1 MTIGQRISE
10 LRRNHGYS
18 QEYVAEQLGVSRQ
31 AVSKWETDTS
41 APDTYNLIGL
51 AQLFGVSVEF
61 IAVGKKDESG
71 DTVDQGATTASNPIV
86 VTNNYKHGL
95 SIDQILGV
103 VSMIFFLIC
112 GILSITVNDS
122 LLPLT
127 LILCLC
133 TVLCFLPIKH
143 KSIVSWWMFWG
154 LIFLLSIFGTVTTPF
169 GIFDPAYYREGFTV
183 QLFWGYFVW
192 GELIFIIIYTVR
204 YVKKIRKATIPPD

>member
-10 LRRNHGYS
+10 LRKNHGYS

-61 IAVGKKDESG
+61 IAVGKKDEPSHTENQSG
-71 DTVDQGATTASNPIV
+71 ASVSQPIV
-86 VTNNYKHGL
+86 VNNNYRHGL
-95 SIDQILGV
+95 GIDQILGIISTV
-103 VSMIFFLIC
+103 FSLIC
-112 GILSITVNDS
+112 GILSILVDDR

-127 LILCLC
+127 LILCLT
-133 TVLCFLPIKH
+133 TVLCFLQIKH
-143 KSIVSWWMFWG
+143 KSVVSWWLYWG
-154 LIFLLSIFGTVTTPF
+154 LVFLLSVFGVVTTPF
-169 GIFDPAYYREGFTV
+169 GVFNPAYYQDGFTA

-192 GELIFIIIYTVR
+192 GELIGIIIYTIR
-204 YVKKIRKATIPPD
+204 YVKRQKSSNNAP